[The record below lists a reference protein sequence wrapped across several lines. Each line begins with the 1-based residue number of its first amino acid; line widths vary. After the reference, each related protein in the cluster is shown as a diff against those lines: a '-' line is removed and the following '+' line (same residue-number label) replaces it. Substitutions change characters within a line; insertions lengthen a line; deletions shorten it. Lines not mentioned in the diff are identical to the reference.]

1 MERLGLWGDG
11 ATFKSFEEFIDI
23 VQRKGLGKCNS
34 TGSRMPL
41 VSVELPSCGHNMY
54 LCVIKKPVC
63 FDLVI
68 GINHRLLVLIL

>member
-41 VSVELPSCGHNMY
+41 VSVELPVGIICI
-54 LCVIKKPVC
+54 CV
-63 FDLVI
+63 
-68 GINHRLLVLIL
+68 